1 MIYLQSGAQTKNW
14 GNRMAAEIEPT
25 DTRWV
30 NDALA
35 RRMDDTFATWAGN
48 ATGGLPVPR
57 IAQAYLDW
65 AMNLA
70 LSPGRQLQIAERF
83 LQGGAALAAAFTGA
97 VPENDDARFAD
108 PAWKRQPFAWLALA
122 AQQREAVWKLA
133 TAPLPGMNRHNAELV
148 GFYTQQL
155 LEFLAPT
162 NFPLLNPQVLET
174 TRNERGRNLL
184 RGASNALQDGLVALG
199 EQATV
204 AAQFTVGTNI
214 AVTPGKVIHRNAL
227 MELIQYTPTTPDVH
241 PEPILIVP
249 AWIMKYYILDLS
261 ARSSLVRWLV
271 EQGHTV
277 FMISWKNPGAD
288 DADLGM
294 DDYRRL
300 GVLEALD
307 AVAAV
312 LPRRKIHIAGYCVG
326 GTLLA
331 ITLAALAREHDER
344 LKTATLFAAQTDF
357 EDAGELKLFID
368 EMTLYW
374 LDQQMARKG
383 FLETTQMGGAFS
395 MLRVRN
401 LIWSRILREY
411 WMGKRSEGMDIMAWN
426 ADGTRMPRRM
436 HSDYLRD
443 LYLENRF
450 AQGKYR
456 IGGHTVSMGDV
467 SLPMFVVGTTTD
479 HVAPWKSVY
488 KIRNL
493 KRLGDT
499 TFALTNGGHNAGI
512 VSEPGRP
519 RRHYQLGSWNADSS
533 YQSPDEWAQATATH
547 EGSWWPAWQAWLVQH
562 SGKER
567 VAPPAMGN
575 PGKGYDTLGEAPG
588 TYVFQR

>member
-1 MIYLQSGAQTKNW
+1 MTSDV
-14 GNRMAAEIEPT
+14 EPA
-25 DTRWV
+25 DTRWIS
-30 NDALA
+30 DDLA

-65 AMNLA
+65 AVNLV

-83 LQGGAALAAAFTGA
+83 LQGAAALAATFTGA
-97 VPENDDARFAD
+97 VPETDDARFTD
-108 PAWKRQPFAWLALA
+108 PAWKRKPFAWLAFA
-122 AQQREAVWKLA
+122 ARERETLWKLA
-133 TAPLPGMNRHNAELV
+133 SAPLPGMNRHNAELV
-148 GFYTQQL
+148 SFYTQQV
-155 LEFLAPT
+155 LEFLSPA
-162 NFPLLNPQVLET
+162 NFPLLNPQVLQT
-174 TRNERGRNLL
+174 TRSERGRNLL
-184 RGASNALQDGLVALG
+184 RGARNVLQDRLTALG
-199 EQATV
+199 EPTPASTSFQ
-204 AAQFTVGTNI
+204 VGQNI

-227 MELIQYTPTTPDVH
+227 MELIQYTPTTDNVY

-261 ARSSLVRWLV
+261 AKNSLVRWLV

-288 DADLGM
+288 DADLSM

-300 GVLEALD
+300 GVLEALA
-307 AVAAV
+307 AVGAV
-312 LPRRKIHIAGYCVG
+312 LPRRKIHVAGYCVG

-331 ITLAALAREHDER
+331 ITLAALAREHDEH
-344 LKTATLFAAQTDF
+344 LKSATLLAAQTDF

-368 EMTLYW
+368 EMALYW
-374 LDQQMARKG
+374 LDQQMAHKG
-383 FLETTQMGGAFS
+383 YLETTQMGGAFS
-395 MLRVRN
+395 LLRVRN

-411 WMGKRSEGMDIMAWN
+411 WMGERSEGMDIMAWN

-456 IGGHTVSMGDV
+456 IGGQSVSMGDV

-519 RRHYQLGSWNADSS
+519 RRRYQLGSWNADTP
-533 YQSPDEWAQATATH
+533 YQSPDEWAEAAETH
-547 EGSWWPAWQAWLVQH
+547 EGSWWPAWQAWLTQH

-567 VAPPAMGN
+567 VAPPATGN
-575 PGKGYDTLGEAPG
+575 PGKGYEILGEAPG